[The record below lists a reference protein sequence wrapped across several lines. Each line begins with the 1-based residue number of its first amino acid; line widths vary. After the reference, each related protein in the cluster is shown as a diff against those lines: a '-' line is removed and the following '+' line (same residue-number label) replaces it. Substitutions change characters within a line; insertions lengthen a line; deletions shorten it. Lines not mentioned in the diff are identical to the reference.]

1 MGSVS
6 YLNHI
11 HIFFVLFIFAM
22 GLAVH
27 KSSPKYWFCQVD
39 LLVPVVKIP
48 KLNYPQ
54 VQLQFFFLGGF
65 TSFSNQGFNEILY
78 LDFVTVHLDYDFWG
92 GITFMSE
99 VIQAIYALK

>member
-1 MGSVS
+1 MRNG
-6 YLNHI
+6 
-11 HIFFVLFIFAM
+11 
-22 GLAVH
+22 
-27 KSSPKYWFCQVD
+27 FCAFYFTNPVD
-39 LLVPVVKIP
+39 LVVLVVKIP

-54 VQLQFFFLGGF
+54 VQLQFFFFGGGV
-65 TSFSNQGFNEILY
+65 TSFSNQGFHEILY